1 MDAIKQSFFTNFKLL
16 IYLSQEAN
24 GNNNQTTMSD
34 TPSNM
39 LALGT
44 TAPEFSL
51 KDTNSDDPL
60 FTFSDIKGEKGTLV
74 MFICNHCPFVLHLID
89 EVVRIANDYRVQ
101 GLGVVA
107 ISSND
112 IFKYP
117 QDSPKLMTEFAFE
130 NNFEFPYLY
139 DETQEVAK
147 AYQASCTPDFFLF
160 DNQNKLAY
168 RGQLDDSR
176 PGNGIPLSGNDL
188 RGAIDGVIYNRIINP
203 VQKPSIGCS
212 IKWK

>member
-1 MDAIKQSFFTNFKLL
+1 M
-16 IYLSQEAN
+16 SQT
-24 GNNNQTTMSD
+24 Q
-34 TPSNM
+34 SNM

-44 TAPEFSL
+44 TAPDFYL
-51 KDTNSDDPL
+51 KDTNSADSN
-60 FTFSDIKGEKGTLV
+60 FSFAAIKGEKGTLV
-74 MFICNHCPFVLHLID
+74 MFICNHCPFVHHVIR

-101 GLGVVA
+101 GIGAVA

-112 IFKYP
+112 VNKFP
-117 QDSPKLMTEFAFE
+117 QDSPELMTEYAFE

-139 DETQEVAK
+139 DETQEIAK
-147 AYQASCTPDFFLF
+147 GYDAACTPDFFLF
-160 DNQNKLAY
+160 DNQNKLVY

-176 PGNGIPLSGNDL
+176 PGNGIPLSGSDL

-203 VQKPSIGCS
+203 NQKPSLGCN